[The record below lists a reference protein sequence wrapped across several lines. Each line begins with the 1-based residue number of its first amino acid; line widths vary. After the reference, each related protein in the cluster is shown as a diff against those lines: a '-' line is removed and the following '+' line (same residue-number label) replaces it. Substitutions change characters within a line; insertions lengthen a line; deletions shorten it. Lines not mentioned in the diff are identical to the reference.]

1 VTTPI
6 EYYNKLKKE
15 YDAVAPGFC
24 VLKWHHLEMHLGSA
38 QSHSCFHCPQQ
49 HLSLDEDLHNTAQ
62 KKQIRKEM
70 LEGKKP
76 DECNYCWKIEDAGGW
91 SPRITLSP
99 IYTLK
104 DENIIASTAKL
115 PPDADVYPKYLEL
128 SFSNTC
134 QLKCSYCS
142 TQNSSSLHEEIKR
155 FGEYSL
161 SHDENYS
168 QYVSHGRE
176 RLYEDN
182 KNPFV
187 DKFWE
192 WIREA
197 ILNLHTI
204 RVTGGEPLLHKT
216 TFELA
221 KFIKNHPCRDQI
233 SFQVNSNLCV
243 SESKIDRLIENM
255 YKNSKVYA
263 SIDTWGKQAEWIR
276 HGLDINLFE
285 KNLLKILDAGFDVG
299 IMTTFCFLS
308 IPRFDSLI
316 EKVLEWKSKYPGQV
330 HFDTPFL
337 TNPPMLSALIANQ
350 HMLDKLEDLCY
361 IMKCNTDDNDNIK
374 FNTGEYSK
382 FERIVKWVKA
392 NRFTGNTLYQHRRDF
407 ARFVEE
413 HDMRRRTNWLEAFP
427 ELQYFYE
434 EYNG

>member
-1 VTTPI
+1 VTTPV
-6 EYYNKLKKE
+6 EYYTKLKEE

-24 VLKWHHLEMHLGSA
+24 VLKWHHLEMHLASGV
-38 QSHSCFHCPQQ
+38 SHSCFHCPQQ
-49 HLSLDEDLHNTAQ
+49 HLSIDEDLHNTAQ
-62 KKQIRKEM
+62 KKQVRKEM
-70 LEGKKP
+70 LEGKRP
-76 DECNYCWKIEDAGGW
+76 DECDYCWKIEDAGGW

-115 PPDADVYPKYLEL
+115 APDADVYPKYLEL

-134 QLKCSYCS
+134 QLACSYCDAQQS
-142 TQNSSSLHEEIKR
+142 TRILSEIETHGPYPLKVKDN
-155 FGEYSL
+155 FK
-161 SHDENYS
+161 
-168 QYVSHGRE
+168 QYELNGRE
-176 RLYEDN
+176 SLYEERT
-182 KNPFV
+182 NPFV
-187 DKFWE
+187 EKFWK

-197 ILNLHTI
+197 ILHLHTI

-233 SFQVNSNLCV
+233 SFHVNSNLCV
-243 SESKIDRLIENM
+243 SEKKIDRLIENM

-308 IPRFDSLI
+308 IPRFDTLI
-316 EKVLEWKSKYPGQV
+316 EKVLEWKLKYPGQV
-330 HFDTPFL
+330 YFDTPFL

-350 HMLDKLEDLCY
+350 HMLDKLDDLCY
-361 IMKCNTDDNDNIK
+361 TMKINTDDNDNTK
-374 FNTGEYSK
+374 FNSGEYLK
-382 FERIVKWVKA
+382 FERIVKWVNSNK
-392 NRFTGNTLYQHRRDF
+392 FTGDTLTKHRVDF

-413 HDMRRRTNWLEAFP
+413 HDRRRNTSWFDAFP